1 MNENKNTKNIMEN
14 EVLVKM
20 DDEALHLIENLND
33 QNEYNKWNREANAM
47 EAIGKMINTVLIT
60 NEKEKDAFHDLLEVI
75 SEYTELLGII
85 SKIQIR

>member
-1 MNENKNTKNIMEN
+1 MEN

-47 EAIGKMINTVLIT
+47 EEIRKMLKTVLIT
-60 NEKEKDAFHDLLEVI
+60 NEKEKDAFHDLLGVI
-75 SEYTELLGII
+75 AEYTEVLGII